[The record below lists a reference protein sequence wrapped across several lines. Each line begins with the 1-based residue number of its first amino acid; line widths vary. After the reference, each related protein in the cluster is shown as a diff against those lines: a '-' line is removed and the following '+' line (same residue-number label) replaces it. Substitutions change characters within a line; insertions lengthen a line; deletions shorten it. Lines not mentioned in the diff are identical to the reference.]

1 MAEDLHLVFSVV
13 ASILLLALSGLFSGL
28 TLGLLG
34 LDPVSLKIVSKGD
47 TTNAKYAQQI
57 IPIRAKGN
65 LLLCTLLLGNVAV
78 NSALS
83 ILLANFTGGV
93 VGFALSTTCIV
104 VFGEIIP
111 QAACSRYALYIGSK
125 VIGLV
130 QILIF
135 ILSPLAWPIS
145 KLLDWIL
152 GDELGLVYTNR
163 ELENL
168 VEVHRMQGQLPPVT
182 AGIMQG
188 ALDFSKLTVESVMTD
203 WKSVFY
209 LSSDA
214 KLDFDTL
221 EKIFKSG
228 HSRVPVLE
236 ARNTMYEDVS
246 SNVIGLLFVK
256 DLILLDP
263 EDELPIQNIMDT
275 FQHDLKHIDYGTSV
289 KEILD
294 EFRVGRSHLAIVRRP
309 IAAKINGETIWENV
323 GIVTL
328 EDIIEN
334 ILKMEIEDE
343 FDVENVIENKPSKD
357 EILHLFDYRRTRG
370 MEGMPPQ
377 EKTVVYRHLCREVN
391 VFMPET
397 RCVDDIDLQN
407 LLASGKV
414 WKVIVGGTSGTTTP
428 CYWNVNRPNT
438 MIEEGGLLLYEQG
451 VESEF
456 FTFILDGKAEIF
468 SGRQKFRSEVSRYSI
483 LCPELLNSTQE
494 DYLKGLEFSSFV
506 PDFTSRVIRNARILR
521 ITRANFHKCLQG
533 KLKNY
538 SRPRRETKEKI
549 REIIQRPAYSSRYTV
564 YSSSV
569 REFRKNYNS
578 KISFASSSERELGEG
593 IRKYS
598 TPIRLSSILGDN
610 PAPADSDHRTP
621 EFQSASM
628 TSLSLSGVP
637 QTSPRPR
644 QRYYDESYVGHE
656 GEGKGHKTYKI
667 VKSSK
672 NFISEQTVYN
682 SILSPSQSPRSSYF
696 KDDKSVI
703 MGTSALGDEIVTHP
717 GQKPA
722 ILSDASILI
731 SAVQ

>member
-1 MAEDLHLVFSVV
+1 MAVDLSLVFSVV

-83 ILLANFTGGV
+83 ILLANFTSGV
-93 VGFALSTTCIV
+93 VGFALSTTFIV

-145 KLLDWIL
+145 WLLDWIL

-236 ARNTMYEDVS
+236 TRNTMYEEVS

-263 EDELPIQNIMDT
+263 EDELPIQNIIDT
-275 FQHDLKHIDYGTSV
+275 FRHDLKHIDYGTSV

-309 IAAKINGETIWENV
+309 IAKRINGETIWENA

-343 FDVENVIENKPSKD
+343 FDVENEIENKPSKD

-391 VFMPET
+391 VFKPET
-397 RCVDDIDLQN
+397 RAVDDVDLQN

-414 WKVIVGGTSGTTTP
+414 WRVIVGGTPGTTTP
-428 CYWNVNRPNT
+428 CYLKNVNRPNM
-438 MIEEGGLLLYEQG
+438 MIEKGGLLLYEQG

-468 SGRQKFRSEVSRYSI
+468 SGRQKFRSEVSRFSI
-483 LCPELLNSTQE
+483 LCPELLDSTQQ

-521 ITRANFHKCLQG
+521 ISRATFHKCLQG

-538 SRPRRETKEKI
+538 SRPRREMREKI
-549 REIIQRPAYSSRYTV
+549 REIIQRPTYSSHYTV
-564 YSSSV
+564 CSSSV
-569 REFRKNYNS
+569 RELGKDHNNQ
-578 KISFASSSERELGEG
+578 SFASSSVKELEHA
-593 IRKYS
+593 RQYS
-598 TPIRLSSILGDN
+598 MPHTLSSILGEN
-610 PAPADSDHRTP
+610 TAPAESDHRTA
-621 EFQSASM
+621 EIRSDSI
-628 TSLSLSGVP
+628 TSVSLSGVP
-637 QTSPRPR
+637 QTPPRPR
-644 QRYYDESYVGHE
+644 QRFYDESYVGHE
-656 GEGKGHKTYKI
+656 GEGKGHKTYRI
-667 VKSSK
+667 VKSTK
-672 NFISEQTVYN
+672 NIISESTIYN
-682 SILSPSQSPRSSYF
+682 SILTNSQSHISCYL
-696 KDDKSVI
+696 KDDKSEI
-703 MGTSALGDEIVTHP
+703 LRTSAVGDEIVTQP
-717 GQKPA
+717 GQKPG
-722 ILSDASILI
+722 IISDASILV
-731 SAVQ
+731 SAV